1 MIDAKPG
8 SADKAS
14 ADKASADK
22 ASEHK
27 ASLMEKAPTFS
38 NDFGSIRRMDNSD
51 LPVMARLSLRR
62 LVLAPLGVREPHW
75 HANAHE
81 LGYCLRGEHLVTIAG
96 SHSAYDSFTITK
108 GQMFFVPSGALH
120 HIENTGAEEGEIILA
135 FSSERVEDF
144 GLSGVFGCFT
154 DAVLGNTTGLPAEAF
169 SGLKRTPEDTY
180 IGGRK
185 ARAVADA
192 EEKHI
197 NRYKYDLEAAAAPI
211 DSAAG
216 SAHTAE
222 AGVWP
227 VLDKLSMFSVRITDQ
242 GMRELHW
249 HPETAEMGYVTAG
262 VGRMTIV
269 SPNGVTDTYEMKAGD
284 VYFIPRAYPHHI
296 ENIGA
301 AVLHILIF
309 FDQKAPEDVG
319 GKSLVS
325 MFSPE
330 VMAATFKTDV
340 AAIPKF
346 EFTAED
352 PLIVPRI
359 NPVDGPVDGPAD

>member
-1 MIDAKPG
+1 MQGSEKRVPATIDNASAKVTTKLG
-8 SADKAS
+8 SA
-14 ADKASADK
+14 
-22 ASEHK
+22 HK
-27 ASLMEKAPTFS
+27 ASVIEKAPGFS
-38 NDFGSIRRMDNSD
+38 NDFGSITRMDGGD
-51 LPVMARLSLRR
+51 LPVMERLSLRR

-96 SHSAYDSFTITK
+96 SHSAYDSFTIRK

-154 DAVLGNTTGLPAEAF
+154 DAVLGNTTGLPAAAF
-169 SGLKRTPEDTY
+169 AGLRRTPEDTT

-185 ARAVADA
+185 AAAVVDA

-211 DSAAG
+211 DSPAG

-222 AGVWP
+222 AGAWP
-227 VLDKLSMFSVRITDQ
+227 VLDKLSMYSVRITDE

-284 VYFIPRAYPHHI
+284 MYFIPRAYPHHI

-301 AVLHILIF
+301 EVLHILIF

-330 VMAATFKTDV
+330 VMAAAFRTDV

-359 NPVDGPVDGPAD
+359 NPVDGAVD